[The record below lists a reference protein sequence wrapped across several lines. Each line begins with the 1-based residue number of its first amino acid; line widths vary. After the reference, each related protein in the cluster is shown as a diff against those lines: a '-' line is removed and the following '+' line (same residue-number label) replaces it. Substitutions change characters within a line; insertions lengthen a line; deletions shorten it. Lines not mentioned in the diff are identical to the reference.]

1 MRGDCFYAV
10 GAGPRLLRRPSHNRT
25 DKRHH
30 CFVMRMHSRMRLRNR
45 LWASRG
51 ARDGRLS
58 PAWTRKP
65 MPDDIALQG
74 LRTHRRVSDSGGD
87 LVSTDAGRAVLQETP
102 AMKSA
107 RVSRTSASKFRR
119 FRNRDRRLK
128 PGQRRNRRKPRIP
141 SLRART
147 LRKGP
152 EIRGS
157 FWETRRSADW
167 LECVADAA
175 VAANLSHGAETGNL
189 QGKAPFLSLLEPF
202 AAV

>member
-10 GAGPRLLRRPSHNRT
+10 GAGPRLLRQPSHNRT

-107 RVSRTSASKFRR
+107 RVSKTSASKFRR
-119 FRNRDRRLK
+119 FRNRDRTE
-128 PGQRRNRRKPRIP
+128 
-141 SLRART
+141 A
-147 LRKGP
+147 
-152 EIRGS
+152 
-157 FWETRRSADW
+157 RSAPKRPKTTDFRPYVQGPCVKARKSAALFGRPGDRRIGWSAW
-167 LECVADAA
+167 LTPQSPQTY
-175 VAANLSHGAETGNL
+175 LMGIYR
-189 QGKAPFLSLLEPF
+189 GKLLF
-202 AAV
+202 